1 MAGTGAELATRLDL
15 PALRKVAAKARDVLV
30 IDFFDIVGAKAA
42 NLPAGAETSATAAA
56 ATSAAL
62 RSIAT
67 GVTVGSSGTKAAA
80 STAAAAKAAT
90 ASTTKAGRA
99 AFIAVWPRCRATAAL
114 LIFAVIAH

>member
-56 ATSAAL
+56 AATAAL
-62 RSIAT
+62 RSIST
-67 GVTVGSSGTKAAA
+67 GVTVGSSGAKAAA
-80 STAAAAKAAT
+80 SPPPKAAT
-90 ASTTKAGRA
+90 ASTTAKAGRA